1 MIVGL
6 QPTAQVNLSN
16 GAVIEKILEDEVEII
31 TISSIAKMLLNN
43 QENVKLIE
51 LALNAELGHQVK
63 LLIKNMSKDEYFAMK
78 MGQ

>member
-1 MIVGL
+1 M
-6 QPTAQVNLSN
+6 
-16 GAVIEKILEDEVEII
+16 EII

-51 LALNAELGHQVK
+51 SALNAELGHQVK